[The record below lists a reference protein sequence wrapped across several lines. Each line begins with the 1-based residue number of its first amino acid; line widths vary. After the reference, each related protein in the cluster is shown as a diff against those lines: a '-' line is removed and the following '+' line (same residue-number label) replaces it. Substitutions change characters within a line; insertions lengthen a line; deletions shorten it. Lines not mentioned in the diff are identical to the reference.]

1 MGRRVKK
8 VAFKFRPFSRKQKK
22 ILTWWMPESPVHDM
36 DGIIADGA
44 IRSGKT
50 VSMSFSFAMWAMNA
64 HKTSFR
70 VFPWQGSFL
79 MKLP

>member
-1 MGRRVKK
+1 MGRRIKK
-8 VAFKFRPFSRKQKK
+8 AAFKFRPFSRKQKK

-50 VSMSFSFAMWAMNA
+50 VSMSLSFCDVWKNNRFFQA
-64 HKTSFR
+64 KCF
-70 VFPWQGSFL
+70 FL
-79 MKLP
+79 AEIDA